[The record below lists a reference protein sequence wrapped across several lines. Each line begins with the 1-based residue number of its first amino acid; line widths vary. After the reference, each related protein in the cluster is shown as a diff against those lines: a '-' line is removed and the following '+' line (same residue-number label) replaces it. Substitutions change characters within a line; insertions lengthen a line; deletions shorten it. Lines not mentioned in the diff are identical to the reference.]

1 MAKGIEDSAYFLIL
15 LTKEYEDKVN
25 LTTGKANE
33 NCNLEFTF
41 ASTKRRG
48 KMIIIV
54 LDERML
60 EQTKW
65 TGKFGLNCSQLL
77 YIDGLRLSV
86 KEAAQ
91 EVLKILKK
99 DVRFFHFM

>member
-25 LTTGKANE
+25 LATGKANE

-54 LDERML
+54 LDEKM
-60 EQTKW
+60 QDPTKW
-65 TGKFGLNCSQLL
+65 TGKFGMVCSQLL
-77 YIDGLRLSV
+77 YIDGLRQSANV
-86 KEAAQ
+86 VAKE
-91 EVLKILKK
+91 VIKILKK
-99 DVRFFHFM
+99 DVRFLH